1 MGPTAE
7 AYNETKARRLELEA
21 ELAKTDKLNINRR
34 IQLKAQI
41 DAIKQSEAKLQEQLL
56 ATNSDFLDQSKKLA
70 EVETALADTEKQIA
84 KLGSG

>member
-21 ELAKTDKLNINRR
+21 ELAKTDKLNINRK
-34 IQLKAQI
+34 IQLNAQI
-41 DAIKQSEAKLQEQLL
+41 EAVKGTEAKLQQQLL
-56 ATNSDFLDQSKKLA
+56 ATNSEFLDQSKKLA
-70 EVETALADTEKQIA
+70 EVEVALADTEKQIA

>member
-7 AYNETKARRLELEA
+7 AYNETKARRLKLEA
-21 ELAKTDKLNINRR
+21 ELAETDKLNINRR

-70 EVETALADTEKQIA
+70 EVEMALADTEKQIV